1 MAISDAKVLGVP
13 VSAQAS
19 GFTLNGMGN
28 RAQPDVPNLPADE
41 MKDVMDELSTKV
53 LAPAHNKLVNELAPL
68 DSSGMLA
75 QLALGNVVTTSVGA
89 QGDDIPTISALSG
102 FGGGDMLV
110 ADYAT
115 GDPDNV
121 NTVDHALL
129 ADDADA
135 LDGHAASYF
144 ATSQDLSD
152 LSQTVTSLGNTVTA
166 LGNADK
172 YVNGESIT
180 LANICCAG
188 VVDNSKKR
196 IRFSIPLDKPVDT
209 TDGTHAIV
217 SSSGDIYVYGGP
229 SQAVIYN
236 GSLSG
241 LGTISFTTSRHMVT
255 VSAARPTDYGTING
269 CPVTVYGTFV
279 IGITKLWNN

>member
-13 VSAQAS
+13 ASAQAS

-53 LAPAHNKLVNELAPL
+53 LAPAHNKLVNELGVL

-75 QLALGNVVTTSVGA
+75 QLALGSVVTTSVGA

-102 FGGGDMLV
+102 FGGGDMMA
-110 ADYAT
+110 ADYVT

-144 ATSQDLSD
+144 ATAQDLSD
-152 LSQTVTSLGNTVTA
+152 LSQTVTA
-166 LGNADK
+166 LGTPGVYK
-172 YVNGESIT
+172 VGESIT
-180 LANICCAG
+180 LTDVCLPG
-188 VVDNSKKR
+188 VLLDNCTR
-196 IRFSIPLDKPVDT
+196 VRFGITLDKPVEA
-209 TDGTHAIV
+209 GAVAQV
-217 SSSGDIYVYGGP
+217 SYSST
-229 SQAVIYN
+229 
-236 GSLSG
+236 
-241 LGTISFTTSRHMVT
+241 LG
-255 VSAARPTDYGTING
+255 
-269 CPVTVYGTFV
+269 VYGTGGKLFGTGNLYPGLASITPV
-279 IGITKLWNN
+279 ITTSNHTISISAKHSSAIGSADNTPVVVVGTFTIVIASA